1 MATQCQQCDTHGFA
15 CQDCVVTVIAPRGA
29 SRHLEEEELRA
40 LNVLADA
47 GMIPRLRLNVSRPR
61 VPKVPDAHRTWAFP
75 SSKAS

>member
-1 MATQCQQCDTHGFA
+1 MATQCQQCDTRGFA

-29 SRHLEEEELRA
+29 PRHLEEEELRA

-61 VPKVPDAHRTWAFP
+61 VPKVPDAT
-75 SSKAS
+75 

>member
-1 MATQCQQCDTHGFA
+1 MPTQCQQCDTRGFA

-29 SRHLEEEELRA
+29 SRQLEEEEVRA

-61 VPKVPDAHRTWAFP
+61 APKLPSARRTWAFP